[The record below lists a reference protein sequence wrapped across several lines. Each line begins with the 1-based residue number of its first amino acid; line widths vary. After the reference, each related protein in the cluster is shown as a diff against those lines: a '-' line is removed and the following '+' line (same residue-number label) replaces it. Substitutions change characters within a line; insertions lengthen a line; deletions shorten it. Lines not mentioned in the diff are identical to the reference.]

1 MSRAV
6 RFDTYGGVD
15 VLKVVEVARPVP
27 EPREALFR
35 VKAAGINPG
44 EAKIRQGLLAQRW
57 PATFPS
63 GQGSDLAGVVED
75 LGEAVD
81 ELAAGDEV
89 LGFTHE
95 RSSQAELVTVPADN
109 LVHR

>member
-27 EPREALFR
+27 EPREALVR

-57 PATFPS
+57 PTTFPS
-63 GQGSDLAGVVED
+63 G
-75 LGEAVD
+75 
-81 ELAAGDEV
+81 
-89 LGFTHE
+89 
-95 RSSQAELVTVPADN
+95 
-109 LVHR
+109 